1 MKNIFALILTFFFLI
16 ANSFSQ
22 TFSWWRIA
30 ANCLGKTETE
40 LSRSEYKKFMRVHYP
55 QHGEAYA
62 NAKTALAFAG
72 CECEAKTTK
81 PQPQPQPQQTA
92 DTVTTFTTPANTAH
106 TVKADTI
113 ADLKTITPDTFAVGI
128 GEIAKTGLTA
138 PVWSFAKQVKLYR
151 KVGLSPKEARCR
163 VRQASAKFGGA
174 VDMKTG
180 HFVPSMTPYKDG
192 DCTTTTTTNAN
203 HKTAAKKVV
212 SKNKK
217 SRHVKAGGQSKK
229 IKFSLRKGLRK
240 GVEKLNLGCLLKWLK
255 G

>member
-1 MKNIFALILTFFFLI
+1 MKNIFALILGFFVLI

-55 QHGEAYA
+55 QHGEAYG
-62 NAKTALAFAG
+62 NAKNALAFAG

-81 PQPQPQPQQTA
+81 PQQQPQPTV
-92 DTVTTFTTPANTAH
+92 DTITTFTTQADDARTAK
-106 TVKADTI
+106 TDTI
-113 ADLKTITPDTFAVGI
+113 ANLNPIAPDTFEVGV
-128 GEIAKTGLTA
+128 GEIHRTGLTA
-138 PVWSFAKQVKLYR
+138 PVWSFTKQVKLYR

-180 HFVPSMTPYKDG
+180 HFVPAMNPYKNG
-192 DCTTTTTTNAN
+192 DCTTTNSTTNSS
-203 HKTAAKKVV
+203 HKTAAKKVA
-212 SKNKK
+212 SKDKK

-240 GVEKLNLGCLLKWLK
+240 GVEKMNLGCLLKWLK